1 MKTKHCK
8 VFLLISVIFMILTMV
23 FGSRVAAPAA
33 IDAHKDVPPI
43 TKQNPE
49 KPCLKMQHRQ
59 ILKKLEKLQEAV
71 EIEYRE

>member
-8 VFLLISVIFMILTMV
+8 VFLLISVIFMLLTMI
-23 FGSRVAAPAA
+23 FGSRLANPAILDAPKSLA
-33 IDAHKDVPPI
+33 PI

-49 KPCLKMQHRQ
+49 KPCLKTQQRQ
-59 ILKKLEKLQEAV
+59 ILKKLEKLEEAV

>member
-8 VFLLISVIFMILTMV
+8 VFLLISVAFMLLTMI
-23 FGSRVAAPAA
+23 FGSRLASPTNLEVP
-33 IDAHKDVPPI
+33 KELPPI

-49 KPCLKMQHRQ
+49 KPCLKTQQRQ
-59 ILKKLEKLQEAV
+59 ILKKLETLEEAV